1 VRDGGPREVG
11 HIPHAMV
18 ILVQGQMLLRE
29 TLTASIA
36 QVPDLEIME
45 VPEGRAALGPVR
57 RAQPDVMVLVDDVAV
72 DHPLL
77 PREIHEAAIRSGVL
91 LLVDQED
98 EHDLAIALDQG
109 VRGYVGKD
117 RTLDYFVAA
126 IQAVARGEL
135 SIPTAMTLPVL
146 DLVLRKRLGLDLGEH
161 RFTSLTSREREVL
174 YLLAKGRGTNGI
186 ASVMTISPQTVR
198 THVQNIFAKL
208 EVRSRIAAVAFA
220 TQEDRMERLDSAMRD
235 PGENANRA
243 IFAGHCP

>member
-1 VRDGGPREVG
+1 
-11 HIPHAMV
+11 
-18 ILVQGQMLLRE
+18 
-29 TLTASIA
+29 
-36 QVPDLEIME
+36 
-45 VPEGRAALGPVR
+45 
-57 RAQPDVMVLVDDVAV
+57 
-72 DHPLL
+72 
-77 PREIHEAAIRSGVL
+77 
-91 LLVDQED
+91 
-98 EHDLAIALDQG
+98 LDQG

-126 IQAVARGEL
+126 IQTVAHGDL
-135 SIPTAMTLPVL
+135 SIPAAMTLPVL

-174 YLLAKGRGTNGI
+174 YFLAKGRSTTGI

-220 TQEDRMERLDSAMRD
+220 AQEDRMERLASAMRV
-235 PGENANRA
+235 PSEESTRR

>member
-1 VRDGGPREVG
+1 MTDGEPREVG

-45 VPEGRAALGPVR
+45 VPKERAALGPVR

-72 DHPLL
+72 DQPSSH
-77 PREIHEAAIRSGVL
+77 ARS
-91 LLVDQED
+91 
-98 EHDLAIALDQG
+98 
-109 VRGYVGKD
+109 VRRGSGRASSSWSITKTNTTSRSHWTRASEGTSA
-117 RTLDYFVAA
+117 RTVPWTTSWPPSR
-126 IQAVARGEL
+126 IVARGEL
-135 SIPTAMTLPVL
+135 SIPAAMTLPVL

-161 RFTSLTSREREVL
+161 RFASLTSREREVL
-174 YLLAKGRGTNGI
+174 YLLVKGRGTNGI

-220 TQEDRMERLDSAMRD
+220 TQEDRMERLASAIRVSS
-235 PGENANRA
+235 ENATRT

>member
-1 VRDGGPREVG
+1 MTDGEPREVG

-45 VPEGRAALGPVR
+45 VPEERAALGPVR
-57 RAQPDVMVLVDDVAV
+57 RAQPDVMVLVDDVGV
-72 DHPLL
+72 DQPLL
-77 PREIHEAAIRSGVL
+77 PREIREAGIRSGVL
-91 LLVDQED
+91 LLVDHED
-98 EHDLAIALDQG
+98 EHDLALALDQG

-126 IQAVARGEL
+126 IQTVARGEL
-135 SIPTAMTLPVL
+135 SIPAAMTLPVL

-161 RFTSLTSREREVL
+161 RFASLTSREREVL

-220 TQEDRMERLDSAMRD
+220 TQEDRMERLASAIRASS
-235 PGENANRA
+235 ENATRA